1 MIRKGVSKLLKRI
14 NAVNVC
20 GAVAFLSMIA
30 MVGFVDGGNHAGA
43 VISFCAF
50 AVFACVAVREE
61 GTRKQKNRPH

>member
-1 MIRKGVSKLLKRI
+1 MVMKGVSKLLKRI

-30 MVGFVDGGNHAGA
+30 MVGFVDGGNYAGA

-50 AVFACVAVREE
+50 AVFACVAAREE

>member
-20 GAVAFLSMIA
+20 GAVAFISMIA
-30 MVGFVDGGNHAGA
+30 MVGFTDGGNYAGA

-50 AVFACVAVREE
+50 AVCACVAVREE
-61 GTRKQKNRPH
+61 GTRKQKNRPR